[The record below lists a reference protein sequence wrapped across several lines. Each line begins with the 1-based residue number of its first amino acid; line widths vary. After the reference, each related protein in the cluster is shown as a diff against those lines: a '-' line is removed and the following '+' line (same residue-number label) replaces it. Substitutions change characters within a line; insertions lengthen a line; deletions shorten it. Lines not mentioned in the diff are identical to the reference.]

1 VSIINSKNLEK
12 SFGDLKALKDISFEI
27 NKGEIVGFL
36 GSNGAGKSTTI
47 EILTGQI
54 ERDSGELE
62 VLGQDPED
70 DPVELRSRLGI
81 LPEREDPPSFLTG
94 REYFEFISDI
104 RDEEVDEA
112 NWIERLH
119 LEGKLDKLTH
129 NLSKGERQKLMIV
142 QAFFHKPEL
151 VFIDE
156 PMTNLD
162 PVIQEEVKQ
171 IFDDHSETIFLCT
184 HNVNLAEEV
193 CDKVFFIKNG
203 EVVEEIE
210 DTQNLRE
217 KFLNNYDY

>member
-36 GSNGAGKSTTI
+36 GPNGAGKSTTI

>member
-1 VSIINSKNLEK
+1 MVLENQLLSKYLQ
-12 SFGDLKALKDISFEI
+12 
-27 NKGEIVGFL
+27 
-36 GSNGAGKSTTI
+36 
-47 EILTGQI
+47 GQI

-193 CDKVFFIKNG
+193 CDKVFFIKKRRSSRRNRRHP
-203 EVVEEIE
+203 ESQREIFE
-210 DTQNLRE
+210 QL
-217 KFLNNYDY
+217 

>member
-36 GSNGAGKSTTI
+36 GPNGAGKSTTI

-94 REYFEFISDI
+94 GENTLSLSPISGMK
-104 RDEEVDEA
+104 
-112 NWIERLH
+112 RL
-119 LEGKLDKLTH
+119 
-129 NLSKGERQKLMIV
+129 M
-142 QAFFHKPEL
+142 KPTGLKDCILKE
-151 VFIDE
+151 
-156 PMTNLD
+156 
-162 PVIQEEVKQ
+162 
-171 IFDDHSETIFLCT
+171 S
-184 HNVNLAEEV
+184 
-193 CDKVFFIKNG
+193 
-203 EVVEEIE
+203 
-210 DTQNLRE
+210 
-217 KFLNNYDY
+217 

>member
-36 GSNGAGKSTTI
+36 GPNGAGKSTTI

-193 CDKVFFIKNG
+193 CDKVFF
-203 EVVEEIE
+203 
-210 DTQNLRE
+210 
-217 KFLNNYDY
+217 

>member
-1 VSIINSKNLEK
+1 
-12 SFGDLKALKDISFEI
+12 
-27 NKGEIVGFL
+27 
-36 GSNGAGKSTTI
+36 
-47 EILTGQI
+47 
-54 ERDSGELE
+54 
-62 VLGQDPED
+62 
-70 DPVELRSRLGI
+70 
-81 LPEREDPPSFLTG
+81 
-94 REYFEFISDI
+94 
-104 RDEEVDEA
+104 
-112 NWIERLH
+112 
-119 LEGKLDKLTH
+119 
-129 NLSKGERQKLMIV
+129 MIV

-217 KFLNNYDY
+217 NFLNNYDY

>member
-1 VSIINSKNLEK
+1 MEK

>member
-36 GSNGAGKSTTI
+36 GPNGAGKSTTI

-129 NLSKGERQKLMIV
+129 NLSK
-142 QAFFHKPEL
+142 
-151 VFIDE
+151 
-156 PMTNLD
+156 
-162 PVIQEEVKQ
+162 VK
-171 IFDDHSETIFLCT
+171 DRS
-184 HNVNLAEEV
+184 
-193 CDKVFFIKNG
+193 
-203 EVVEEIE
+203 
-210 DTQNLRE
+210 
-217 KFLNNYDY
+217 